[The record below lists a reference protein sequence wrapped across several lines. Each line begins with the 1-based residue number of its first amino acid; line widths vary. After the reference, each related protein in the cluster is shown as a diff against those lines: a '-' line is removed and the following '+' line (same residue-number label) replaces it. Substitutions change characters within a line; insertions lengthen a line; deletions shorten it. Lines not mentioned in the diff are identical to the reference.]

1 MQPLT
6 TIIYSES
13 GEAAIQSAQAEI
25 HRNNA
30 KKLLRFK
37 KQIEAHIAS
46 YQYACGKTIVKIE
59 IRDGFSAANTAND
72 AINKLTFITE

>member
-25 HRNNA
+25 HRNNV

-37 KQIEAHIAS
+37 KQIEAHIA
-46 YQYACGKTIVKIE
+46 ALAHANGKPILKIE
-59 IRDGFSAANTAND
+59 IRDGFSTANTSHD
-72 AINKLTFITE
+72 VINKLIFITE